1 METKVYSLFLAFRF
15 LVISF
20 FRCLN
25 SSLSRSLCCL
35 SSMSL
40 NFFVL
45 VLSINIQALDNSD
58 HQNHTH
64 NGTSSIADQRKSH
77 TCHRYEFGSTSNGK
91 EHLKRIFRTKTNG
104 DQFIKWILDLQ
115 GNLHDSKEKAHTHK
129 DQADG
134 KNPAKLLADRTEIKS
149 FFTTGIFSGEPWQSP
164 IPNHPPVPM
173 ANRDCTI
180 WYPSF

>member
-1 METKVYSLFLAFRF
+1 METKVYSLFLALRF

-104 DQFIKWILDLQ
+104 DQFIKWILKIPPSSSQIAL
-115 GNLHDSKEKAHTHK
+115 K
-129 DQADG
+129 
-134 KNPAKLLADRTEIKS
+134 IKS